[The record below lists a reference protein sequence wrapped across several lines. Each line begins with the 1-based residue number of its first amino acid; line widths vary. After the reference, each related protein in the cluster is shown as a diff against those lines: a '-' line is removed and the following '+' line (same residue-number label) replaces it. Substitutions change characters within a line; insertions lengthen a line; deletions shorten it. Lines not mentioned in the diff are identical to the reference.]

1 MHGPTLW
8 PTASSVS
15 RTLYTTVNGETIEE
29 IQGELPVVTTEEIH
43 ASDLQVGIDTE
54 IHDEIPGSMHT
65 DLSTDVQEVVANS
78 IQLHDGVPAALQIP
92 EEVAGS
98 IQGALEFCLIWSP
111 RGYYCLTLILI
122 CLSSLTVC
130 SSQPGFVAM
139 KPDPDADDQV

>member
-29 IQGELPVVTTEEIH
+29 IHGDLPVVTTEEIH
-43 ASDLQVGIDTE
+43 ASDLQVGIDAQ
-54 IHDEIPGSMHT
+54 IHADEIPVSMHT

-98 IQGALEFCLIWSP
+98 IQGALKFCLIHP
-111 RGYYCLTLILI
+111 
-122 CLSSLTVC
+122 
-130 SSQPGFVAM
+130 P
-139 KPDPDADDQV
+139 